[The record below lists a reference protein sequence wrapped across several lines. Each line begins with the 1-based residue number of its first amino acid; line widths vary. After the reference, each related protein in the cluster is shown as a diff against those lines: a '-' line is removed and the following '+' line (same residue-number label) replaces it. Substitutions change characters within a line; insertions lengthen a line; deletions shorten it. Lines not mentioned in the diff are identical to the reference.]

1 MNLFVV
7 GIYAV
12 FVLSFVWLGV
22 AVEIWAPKNFYRHL
36 SAAASWLLAVSLI
49 AVTLEAQFL
58 YLVMWLLLAAPSF
71 AAAGLVKENSQL
83 AKELDSRQQTS

>member
-1 MNLFVV
+1 MIGV
-7 GIYAV
+7 YT
-12 FVLSFVWLGV
+12 VLISAFVWLGV

-49 AVTLEAQFL
+49 AVTLEAQIL

-71 AAAGLVKENSQL
+71 AAAGT
-83 AKELDSRQQTS
+83 RQRKQPTGKRT